1 MRPMIF
7 LRSLTFNAV
16 FYANMILWMVLLA
29 PGFLL
34 PKRVMWAAV
43 RAWSRLNLVLL
54 KGIAGVGLEVRGL
67 QNLPPGGCLV
77 ASKHQSTFETL
88 MLLHLFHDPAFIL
101 KRELMWIPVFGWYAA
116 KTGMIPV
123 DRKRGRDALR
133 DMTRRALE
141 EMRKGRSIVIYP
153 EGTRRPPGAEPAYKF
168 GVAHLYR
175 ETGMP
180 VVPVALNSGLYW
192 PRRGFL
198 RHPGR
203 IVVEILPAIE
213 PGLSTE
219 IFMSCLQSAIET
231 ASDRLVREAAAA
243 PNPPP
248 FPSGIR
254 MRPDSITG

>member
-1 MRPMIF
+1 MRPMTF
-7 LRSLTFNAV
+7 LRSLTFNVA

-34 PKRVMWAAV
+34 PKRVMWTGV

-54 KGIAGVGLEVRGL
+54 ERIAGVGLEVRGL
-67 QNLPPGGCLV
+67 QNLPPGGSLV
-77 ASKHQSTFETL
+77 ASKHQSTFETV

-101 KRELMWIPVFGWYAA
+101 KRELTWIPLFGWYAL

-133 DMTRRALE
+133 DMTRRALA

-180 VVPVALNSGLYW
+180 VVPVALNSGLFW

-203 IVVEILPAIE
+203 IVVEIMPAIQ
-213 PGLSTE
+213 PGLSTD
-219 IFMSCLQSAIET
+219 IFMSCLQDAIET
-231 ASDRLVREAAAA
+231 ASDRLLAEALAA

-248 FPSGIR
+248 LPSALR
-254 MRPDSITG
+254 MRPSSITG

>member
-1 MRPMIF
+1 MLF
-7 LRSLTFNAV
+7 LRSLAFNV
-16 FYANMILWMVLLA
+16 LFYANMIVWMVLLA
-29 PGFLL
+29 PCFLL
-34 PKRVMWAAV
+34 PKRVMWRGV
-43 RAWSRLNLVLL
+43 RAWSRLNLRILESVA
-54 KGIAGVGLEVRGL
+54 GIAVEIRGL
-67 QNLPPGGCLV
+67 DNLPPGGSLV

-101 KRELMWIPVFGWYAA
+101 KRELNWIPVFGWYAM

-123 DRKRGRDALR
+123 DRKRGRDALK
-133 DMTRRALE
+133 DMTRRAIA
-141 EMRKGRSIVIYP
+141 EMRAGRSIVIYP

-175 ETGMP
+175 TTGMP

-203 IVVEILPAIE
+203 LVVEILPPIAPGLATEAFMGALQAAIE
-213 PGLSTE
+213 D
-219 IFMSCLQSAIET
+219 
-231 ASDRLVREAAAA
+231 ASDRLLAEAATA

-248 FPSGIR
+248 LPASAR
-254 MRPDSITG
+254 ERLAAATG